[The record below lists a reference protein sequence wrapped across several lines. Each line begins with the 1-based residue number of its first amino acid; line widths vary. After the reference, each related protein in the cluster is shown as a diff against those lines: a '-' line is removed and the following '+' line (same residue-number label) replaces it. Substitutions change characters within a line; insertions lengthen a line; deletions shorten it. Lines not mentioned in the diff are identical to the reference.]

1 MNCSVLCSPDSD
13 RCKILQENDPNGTL
27 TSVTTTIAF
36 IGAGSVEFTRNV
48 ATDLC
53 SYQEFRGGLHFA
65 LYDISAERLAHAERL
80 VSRISAQSGAEA
92 TVTAT
97 LDRRAAL
104 TDADYVINEVQVGGY
119 AATRADF
126 DIPAR
131 YGVRQT
137 IGDTLG
143 IGGIFRGL
151 RTIPV
156 VVELARDML
165 EVCPEAYLLSYSNP
179 MAMLPWAAYEGA
191 GFGRVFG
198 LCHSVRDTQAFLTEL
213 VGADPER
220 VRFLTAGFNHQAFV
234 LRFEQDGRSLYPRL
248 AEVIESSPELQ
259 RRVRVE
265 IYRRFGYFPTESSE
279 HSAEYVPWFMR
290 HDDQIDQFRIFVG
303 DYLERSEENL
313 RELEALGHAL
323 DSDDPLDLEPQHELA
338 SLFIHALETGTERE
352 LHVNIRN
359 GGLIASLP
367 DECCVEVPCLVGAGG
382 AKPVPVGVLPPQLTA
397 LNRTFLNVVELTVRA
412 ALEESRDRVYQAA
425 LLDPNTAATLTTAQT
440 VAMCD
445 DLFAAHRDLLPAAF
459 RR

>member
-1 MNCSVLCSPDSD
+1 VI
-13 RCKILQENDPNGTL
+13 K
-27 TSVTTTIAF
+27 VTF

-53 SYQEFRGGLHFA
+53 AYPGFRGGLHFA

-80 VSRISAQSGAEA
+80 VSRISAQSGADA

-97 LDRRAAL
+97 LDRRTAL
-104 TDADYVINEVQVGGY
+104 ADADYVINEVQVGGY

-156 VVELARDML
+156 VVDLGRDML
-165 EVCPEAYLLSYSNP
+165 EVCPDAYLLSYSNP

-191 GFGRVFG
+191 GFDRVFG

-234 LRFEQDGRSLYPRL
+234 LRFEQDGQSLYPRL

-265 IYRRFGYFPTESSE
+265 IFRRFGYFPTESSE

-290 HDDQIDQFRIFVG
+290 HDDQIERFRIFVG

-313 RELEALGHAL
+313 RELESLERQLAG
-323 DSDDPLDLEPQHELA
+323 DEPLALEPENELA
-338 SLFIHALETGTERE
+338 SLFIHSLETGTERE

-367 DECCVEVPCLVGAGG
+367 DQCCVEVPCLVGAGG

-412 ALEESRDRVYQAA
+412 ALDGSRDHVYQAA

-445 DLFAAHRDLLPAAF
+445 ELLDAHRHLLPAALQIPA
-459 RR
+459 RLPRIGG

>member
-1 MNCSVLCSPDSD
+1 MEHYRAVI
-13 RCKILQENDPNGTL
+13 KL
-27 TSVTTTIAF
+27 TFV
-36 IGAGSVEFTRNV
+36 GAGSIEFTRNV
-48 ATDLC
+48 VTDLC
-53 SYQEFRGGLHFA
+53 SYPEFRGGLHLA

-80 VSRISAQSGAEA
+80 ATRIAAQTGCEAVVSA
-92 TVTAT
+92 TR
-97 LDRRAAL
+97 DRREAL
-104 TDADYVINEVQVGGY
+104 TGADYVINEVQVGGY
-119 AATRADF
+119 DATRADF

-156 VVELARDML
+156 VTALGRDMHD
-165 EVCPEAYLLSYSNP
+165 VCPDAYLLSYSNP
-179 MAMLPWAAYEGA
+179 MAMLPWAVYEGTP
-191 GFGRVFG
+191 FTRVFG

-213 VGADPER
+213 VGADPDR
-220 VRFLTAGFNHQAFV
+220 VRFVTAGFNHQAFV
-234 LRFEQDGRSLYPRL
+234 LRFEAGGQSLYPRL
-248 AEVIESSPELQ
+248 AEVIDGSPELQ

-290 HDDQIDQFRIFVG
+290 HDDQIEQFRIFVG
-303 DYLERSEENL
+303 DYLARSEENL
-313 RELEALGHAL
+313 RELDSLRHAL
-323 DSDDPLDLEPQHELA
+323 ASDAPLDLEPAHELA
-338 SLFIHALETGTERE
+338 SLFIHSLETGTERE

-359 GGLIASLP
+359 GGLITSLP
-367 DECCVEVPCLVGAGG
+367 DECCVEVPCVVGAGG
-382 AKPVPVGVLPPQLTA
+382 AKPVGVGALPPQLAA

-412 ALEESRDRVYQAA
+412 ALEESRDHVYQAA

-445 DLFAAHRDLLPAAF
+445 ELFAAHRDLLPAAF
-459 RR
+459 GR

>member
-1 MNCSVLCSPDSD
+1 VI
-13 RCKILQENDPNGTL
+13 K
-27 TSVTTTIAF
+27 VAF

-53 SYQEFRGGLHFA
+53 SYREFRGGLHFA

-265 IYRRFGYFPTESSE
+265 IFRRFGYFPTESSE

-290 HDDQIDQFRIFVG
+290 HDDQVERFRIFVG

-313 RELEALGHAL
+313 RELEALERQL
-323 DSDDPLDLEPQHELA
+323 DGNEPLALEPTSELA
-338 SLFIHALETGTERE
+338 SLFIHSLETGTERE
-352 LHVNIRN
+352 LHVNVRN

-367 DECCVEVPCLVGAGG
+367 DECCVEVPCHVGAGG
-382 AKPVPVGVLPPQLTA
+382 ANPVPVGALPPQLAA

-412 ALEESRDRVYQAA
+412 ALDGSRDHVYQAA
-425 LLDPNTAATLTTAQT
+425 LLDPNTSATLTTAQT
-440 VAMCD
+440 AAMCD
-445 DLFAAHRDLLPAAF
+445 ELFDAHQRLLPPTL
-459 RR
+459 RG

>member
-1 MNCSVLCSPDSD
+1 VI
-13 RCKILQENDPNGTL
+13 R
-27 TSVTTTIAF
+27 VTF

-53 SYQEFRGGLHFA
+53 SHPEFRGGLHFA

-80 VSRISAQSGAEA
+80 VNQISAQTGAGA

-97 LDRRAAL
+97 RDRRAAL
-104 TDADYVINEVQVGGY
+104 AGARYVINEVQVGGY
-119 AATRADF
+119 DATRADF

-156 VVELARDML
+156 VVDLARDML
-165 EVCPEAYLLSYSNP
+165 DECPDAYLLSYSNP
-179 MAMLPWAAYEGA
+179 MAMLPWAVYEGT
-191 GFGRVFG
+191 GFSRVFG
-198 LCHSVRDTQAFLTEL
+198 LCHSVRDTQSFLTEL
-213 VGADPER
+213 VGADPKR
-220 VRFLTAGFNHQAFV
+220 VSFLTAGFNHQAFV
-234 LRFEQDGRSLYPRL
+234 LRFEQDGESLYPRL
-248 AEVIESSPELQ
+248 AEVIDASPELQ

-265 IYRRFGYFPTESSE
+265 IFRRFGYFPTESSE

-290 HDDQIDQFRIFVG
+290 HDEEVERYRIFVG

-313 RELEALGHAL
+313 RELQALTDQLATGE
-323 DSDDPLDLEPQHELA
+323 SLDLEPTDELA
-338 SLFIHALETGTERE
+338 SQFIYALETGTEQD

-359 GGLIASLP
+359 GGLITSLP

-382 AKPVPVGVLPPQLTA
+382 ARPVPVGALPPQLAA

-412 ALEESRDRVYQAA
+412 GLDECRDHVYQAA

-440 VAMCD
+440 IAMCD
-445 DLFAAHRDLLPAAF
+445 DLFDAHRHLLPPAM
-459 RR
+459 RRLTR

>member
-1 MNCSVLCSPDSD
+1 VI
-13 RCKILQENDPNGTL
+13 K
-27 TSVTTTIAF
+27 VTF
-36 IGAGSVEFTRNV
+36 VGAGSVEFTRNV

-53 SYQEFRGGLHFA
+53 SYREFHGNLHFA

-80 VSRISAQSGAEA
+80 VSRISAQTGAAA

-97 LDRRAAL
+97 QDRRAAL
-104 TDADYVINEVQVGGY
+104 AGASYVINEVQVGGY
-119 AATRADF
+119 DATRADF

-156 VVELARDML
+156 VVGLARDML
-165 EVCPEAYLLSYSNP
+165 AECPDAYLLSYSNP
-179 MAMLPWAAYEGA
+179 MAMLPWAVYEGT
-191 GFGRVFG
+191 GLGRVYG
-198 LCHSVRDTQAFLTEL
+198 LCHSVRDTQALLTSL

-234 LRFEQDGRSLYPRL
+234 LRFEQDGVSLYPRL
-248 AEVIESSPELQ
+248 AEVIEDSPELR

-265 IYRRFGYFPTESSE
+265 IFRRFGYFPTESSE

-290 HDDQIDQFRIFVG
+290 HDDQVESFRIFVG
-303 DYLERSEENL
+303 DYLQRSEENL
-313 RELEALGHAL
+313 RELESL
-323 DSDDPLDLEPQHELA
+323 DRQLAGDAPLDLEPTNELA
-338 SLFIHALETGTERE
+338 SLFIHSLETGTERE

-359 GGLIASLP
+359 GGLISSLP

-382 AKPVPVGVLPPQLTA
+382 AKPVPVGALPAQLAA

-412 ALEESRDRVYQAA
+412 ALDGSRENVYQAA
-425 LLDPNTAATLTTAQT
+425 LLDPNTAATLTTAQV

-445 DLFAAHRDLLPAAF
+445 ELFEAHRPLLAPALLGLS
-459 RR
+459 RCPR

>member
-1 MNCSVLCSPDSD
+1 VI
-13 RCKILQENDPNGTL
+13 K
-27 TSVTTTIAF
+27 VVF

-53 SYQEFRGGLHFA
+53 GYPEFRGGLHLA

-80 VSRISAQSGAEA
+80 VNRISAQSGADA

-104 TDADYVINEVQVGGY
+104 ASADYVINEVQVGGY

-156 VVELARDML
+156 VLELARDML
-165 EVCPEAYLLSYSNP
+165 EVCPDAYLLSYSNP

-191 GFGRVFG
+191 GFSRVFG

-234 LRFEQDGRSLYPRL
+234 LRFEQDGQSLYPRL
-248 AEVIESSPELQ
+248 AEVIEASPELR

-265 IYRRFGYFPTESSE
+265 IFRRFGYFPTESSE

-290 HDDQIDQFRIFVG
+290 HDDQIEQFRIFVG

-313 RELEALGHAL
+313 RELASLERQLAGNE
-323 DSDDPLDLEPQHELA
+323 PLTLEPENELA
-338 SLFIHALETGTERE
+338 SLFIHSLETGTERE
-352 LHVNIRN
+352 LHVNVRN
-359 GGLIASLP
+359 GGLITSLP
-367 DECCVEVPCLVGAGG
+367 DECCVEVPCHVGAGG
-382 AKPVPVGVLPPQLTA
+382 AKPVPVGALPPQLAA

-412 ALEESRDRVYQAA
+412 VLDGSRNHVYQAA
-425 LLDPNTAATLTTAQT
+425 LLDPNTSAALTTAQT

-445 DLFAAHRDLLPAAF
+445 ELFDAHQRLLPPAL